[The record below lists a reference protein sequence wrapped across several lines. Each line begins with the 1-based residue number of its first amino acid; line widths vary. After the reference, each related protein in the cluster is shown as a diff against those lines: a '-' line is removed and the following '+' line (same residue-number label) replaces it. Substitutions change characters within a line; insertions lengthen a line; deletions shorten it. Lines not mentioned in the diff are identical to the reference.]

1 MTWPR
6 VTHVE
11 LPWTVSP
18 DVPMSARARAR
29 IPSSYQSAVVPGI
42 ADATFEL
49 TSDLAARLSEASGAV
64 ARFDAGPAS
73 ALLPFAPLL
82 LRSES
87 SASSRIERLTASA
100 RALMEAEFFAASP
113 RDAAGMGT
121 PGHGVSSPRIKG
133 NAPLIVANAKLMA
146 AAANIGGD
154 LGVEGLLAM
163 HDVLLRPSAPDI
175 AGKLR
180 DGAVWIGGDDLSP
193 AGAFFVPPTLDDV
206 PALIEDLLAFLRRDD
221 LPAIAKAAIAHAQF
235 ETIHPF
241 ADGNGRTGRA
251 LVHVVLA
258 DAGLCANAVLPLSAR
273 LLQDTA
279 GYFVTLDEYRE
290 GRPGPIVELFAR
302 SAIEAAELG
311 TWAAGELE
319 SIRDDWHAL
328 VTGRAG
334 TPDAPLADAF
344 LAQPIMDVDYAAEAA
359 GCSAT
364 AARRAL
370 ERLETAGIV
379 IGYQAGKRRRA
390 WRAPDVLDLM
400 DRVASGL
407 GRRDVPR

>member
-1 MTWPR
+1 M
-6 VTHVE
+6 
-11 LPWTVSP
+11 
-18 DVPMSARARAR
+18 
-29 IPSSYQSAVVPGI
+29 
-42 ADATFEL
+42 
-49 TSDLAARLSEASGAV
+49 
-64 ARFDAGPAS
+64 
-73 ALLPFAPLL
+73 
-82 LRSES
+82 
-87 SASSRIERLTASA
+87 
-100 RALMEAEFFAASP
+100 
-113 RDAAGMGT
+113 
-121 PGHGVSSPRIKG
+121 
-133 NAPLIVANAKLMA
+133 
-146 AAANIGGD
+146 
-154 LGVEGLLAM
+154 
-163 HDVLLRPSAPDI
+163 
-175 AGKLR
+175 
-180 DGAVWIGGDDLSP
+180 
-193 AGAFFVPPTLDDV
+193 
-206 PALIEDLLAFLRRDD
+206 
-221 LPAIAKAAIAHAQF
+221 
-235 ETIHPF
+235 
-241 ADGNGRTGRA
+241 GRA

-279 GYFVTLDEYRE
+279 GYFAILDEYRE

-302 SAIEAAELG
+302 SAIGAAELG

-364 AARRAL
+364 AARRSL

-390 WRAPDVLDLM
+390 WRAPVVLDLM

-407 GRRDVPR
+407 GAPGRAGVVGSCREAAVDSRSVQSFWQSRPRRRVTLI